1 MKKIAIIEDDRSINQ
16 GIRLTLGEQ
25 NYCFRPCYTLAE
37 AAAKDISDAD
47 LIILDLNL
55 PDGNGLDFLQE
66 IRKTSTVPVLIL
78 TANDTEMDE
87 VTGLQLGAD
96 DYVTKPFSLMVLR
109 LRVERLLNRNRSAKS
124 YVHGSLEFDFEQMK
138 FFRGQKPLE
147 LSKTEIRLLY
157 ILLENEGRIMTRER
171 LLDYI
176 WQGSE
181 FVEENALSVTVK
193 RLRDKIETKTE
204 RYITTSY
211 GVGYMWKW

>member
-1 MKKIAIIEDDRSINQ
+1 
-16 GIRLTLGEQ
+16 
-25 NYCFRPCYTLAE
+25 
-37 AAAKDISDAD
+37 
-47 LIILDLNL
+47 
-55 PDGNGLDFLQE
+55 
-66 IRKTSTVPVLIL
+66 
-78 TANDTEMDE
+78 
-87 VTGLQLGAD
+87 
-96 DYVTKPFSLMVLR
+96 
-109 LRVERLLNRNRSAKS
+109 
-124 YVHGSLEFDFEQMK
+124 MK
-138 FFRGQKPLE
+138 FFRDQKPLE

-157 ILLENEGRIMTRER
+157 ILLENEGRIVTRER